1 MRRNQFQFCKQV
13 YFDSNVINLKILF
26 MKNVLLFSLVFYTHM
41 VFAGTVTTKIELG
54 RKSKDCNGLGICNTE
69 STNGLI
75 ECKLL
80 FTQEINQM
88 TFTFGSDFIENVSE
102 LIAANCRKEQFVL
115 DEDYIFTKIQSE
127 KLGSSKLIVLPKG
140 SYIIVSKNNVWVLTF
155 DKLKFID

>member
-1 MRRNQFQFCKQV
+1 
-13 YFDSNVINLKILF
+13 
-26 MKNVLLFSLVFYTHM
+26 M

-102 LIAANCRKEQFVL
+102 NIAANCRKEQFVL

-140 SYIIVSKNNVWVLTF
+140 SYIIVSKNNVWVLTI
-155 DKLKFID
+155 DKLKYID